1 MQHSEE
7 TRPMPHLRYAS
18 TPPPRVARRPSRHP
32 AVAVLAA
39 VLAAFVA
46 AVTLTACGGTGAT
59 VAGETRTVTDVEGT
73 TVTVPAAPQRV
84 VALSEPALDGLLAL
98 DVTPVG
104 VVAGRGQ
111 RAVSP
116 YLPESA
122 RTLPLVGRVG
132 QPNFE
137 AIGTVRPDL
146 ILIDGTSV
154 NNNPPIIA
162 QLRQIAPVVYT
173 GYAGGD
179 WRENFRRVADAVNL
193 GDRAD
198 GVLGRYDD
206 EARTLAGEL
215 GRYADKTFSIVRW
228 QGNSASLILNDL
240 PPGRALKDV
249 GLRRPPAQ
257 DRDGRGHS
265 EPVSEENLRDIDA
278 DYMFFGTLGGS
289 SVANPDAGGA
299 ADVEGARR
307 ALEDARSRPA
317 FAALRAVTEDHVI
330 PVDGSSWT
338 STGGPLLMT
347 SILRDIREDLL

>member
-1 MQHSEE
+1 M
-7 TRPMPHLRYAS
+7 
-18 TPPPRVARRPSRHP
+18 TPP
-32 AVAVLAA
+32 
-39 VLAAFVA
+39 
-46 AVTLTACGGTGAT
+46 
-59 VAGETRTVTDVEGT
+59 
-73 TVTVPAAPQRV
+73 
-84 VALSEPALDGLLAL
+84 
-98 DVTPVG
+98 
-104 VVAGRGQ
+104 AGRGQ